1 MLWLCERDVWKYM
14 YYMFGE
20 MLFTQLTTLTE
31 LCIIYSRINQLNVDG
46 QTAKIT
52 PAFSLMT
59 LEER

>member
-1 MLWLCERDVWKYM
+1 M

-46 QTAKIT
+46 LTAKIT
-52 PAFSLMT
+52 PAFSRT
-59 LEER
+59 IFDDFRRTISNTA